1 MAFWWPVVE
10 IPRGEAWLLFVSTVF
25 NSRQVSFSFSLIPT
39 YLSQKYKKQKAESHT
54 SRVGGIVESDKCD
67 AECESSDQE
76 HPSKWLVPDI
86 TTDGTILVGWYSDD
100 DPGNPYNW
108 PRWAKIMVYIQINF
122 YTFVVYMSSA
132 AFTPAEVEFQATY
145 GVPSSVGSLGMA
157 LVLLGYGIGPLLFGP
172 LSDKP
177 SIGRNP
183 PYVVS
188 FTVFLIVSV
197 LAAVVNNVPGFLF
210 LRFAQ
215 GFFGSPCLAT
225 GPASFADITSLINL
239 PSGLWIW
246 GVCAVSAPTVAPTLA
261 SLCVTSKAWQ
271 WSMWLIVWFAAPCF
285 LLLVRLLSSPPC
297 LVNLYNDSDLT
308 SIRYSCQR
316 HQAQP
321 FYINAPGGYRL

>member
-1 MAFWWPVVE
+1 M
-10 IPRGEAWLLFVSTVF
+10 
-25 NSRQVSFSFSLIPT
+25 
-39 YLSQKYKKQKAESHT
+39 
-54 SRVGGIVESDKCD
+54 ESDPYD
-67 AECESSDQE
+67 AECEISDQKG
-76 HPSKWLVPDI
+76 PSKWLVPET
-86 TTDGTILVGWYSDD
+86 TTDGMILVDWYSDD
-100 DPGNPYNW
+100 DPANPQNW
-108 PRWAKIMVYIQINF
+108 PRWVKIMTYIQINF

-132 AFTPAEVEFQATY
+132 AFTPAEVAFQAEY
-145 GVPSSVGSLGMA
+145 GVSSSVGSLGMA

-183 PYVVS
+183 PYVIS
-188 FTVFLIVSV
+188 FAIFLIVSV

-225 GPASFADITSLINL
+225 GPASFADITNLVNL

-261 SLCVTSKAWQ
+261 SLCVASKGWH

-285 LLLVRLLSSPPC
+285 LLLVRYCPAHHILWTSTTIR
-297 LVNLYNDSDLT
+297 DLI
-308 SIRYSCQR
+308 SIRFFYRKRS
-316 HQAQP
+316 AQL
-321 FYINAPGGYRL
+321 FYTNAPGGYGL